1 MKYIR
6 FNVGGEPVGKGRPR
20 FSTFNGF
27 VRTHNDKKTESYE
40 SKVIFAYRQ
49 NHEDMIFDQHEQI
62 TAYIDAY
69 FILPKKCYRYYKRED
84 VTKITQE
91 GQDMLSGKIRPTKK
105 PDCDNIAK
113 IILDALNGIAYHD
126 DSQVVCI
133 IVNKY
138 YGETNRV
145 EIGLES
151 GSNEE

>member
-6 FNVGGEPVGKGRPR
+6 FNVGGEPVGKGRPK

-27 VRTHNDKKTESYE
+27 VKTYTPKETTNYE

-69 FILPKKCYRYYKRED
+69 FFLPKKCYHFYKREN
-84 VTKITQE
+84 VTKLTQE

-113 IILDALNGIAYHD
+113 IILMRLKFIYTK
-126 DSQVVCI
+126 I
-133 IVNKY
+133 F
-138 YGETNRV
+138 
-145 EIGLES
+145 
-151 GSNEE
+151 